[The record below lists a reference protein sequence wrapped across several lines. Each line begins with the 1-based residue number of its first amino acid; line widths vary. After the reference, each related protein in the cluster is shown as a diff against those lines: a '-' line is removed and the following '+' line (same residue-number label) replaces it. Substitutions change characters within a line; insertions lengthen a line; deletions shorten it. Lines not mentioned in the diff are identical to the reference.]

1 MRKKRIEVEQLL
13 EAALEVFSRY
23 GYAKTTLDDIAEEV
37 DMTKANLYNYVQSK
51 EDLYHQAVAQALKKW
66 RVAVEKK
73 VSRFNGPVEQFK
85 VMVRESM
92 VYVEHD
98 EVLQKILLQDKRIFS
113 ISTETDQFSEINSIA
128 RNMLKGL
135 LEDGIGR
142 GMFYPV
148 DTELV
153 SEYLFSTYM
162 MFLMKRY
169 VIMEG
174 ERTSRV
180 FDEAMRIL
188 VRGLVKPE
196 YLQ

>member
-73 VSRFNGPVEQFK
+73 ISRFNGPVEQFK

-128 RNMLKGL
+128 RSMLKGL

>member
-1 MRKKRIEVEQLL
+1 MRKKRIEIEQLL

-51 EDLYHQAVAQALKKW
+51 EDLYHQAVALALKKW

-128 RNMLKGL
+128 RNMLRGL